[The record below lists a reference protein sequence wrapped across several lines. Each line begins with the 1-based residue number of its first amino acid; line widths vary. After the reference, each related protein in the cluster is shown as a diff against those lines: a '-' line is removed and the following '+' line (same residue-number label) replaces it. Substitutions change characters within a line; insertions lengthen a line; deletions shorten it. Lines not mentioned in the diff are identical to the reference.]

1 MTLTLTL
8 TLQID
13 DLRRQVA
20 RSDQEKMKM
29 KSLLQEQDAEL
40 RDHKRRSDGT
50 SGGGGG
56 LLLCDRLRG
65 ECEV

>member
-40 RDHKRRSDGT
+40 RDHKRRSDGM

-56 LLLCDRLRG
+56 SCCYETG
-65 ECEV
+65 